1 MEFVVVQSLS
11 HIRLLRVPWAA
22 RRSSQSILK
31 EISPGCSLEGLMA
44 EAETPILWPPDVK
57 SWLIWKDPDAGK
69 DWRQEEKGM
78 TEDEWLDG
86 ITNSMDISFS
96 KLRELVMDRE
106 SWCATVRGVTK
117 SRIQLSNWTELNW
130 TEVCHSFSS
139 KEQESFNFMAAITIH
154 SDFGAQENKI
164 CHYFHCFPTYLPW
177 SDGTE
182 CHDVIFWI
190 SSSKPTFSTLFFHLL
205 QKAL

>member
-1 MEFVVVQSLS
+1 MLEKTLESPLDC
-11 HIRLLRVPWAA
+11 
-22 RRSSQSILK
+22 K
-31 EISPGCSLEGLMA
+31 EIHPKGNQFWIFTGMTDA
-44 EAETPILWPPDVK
+44 EAETPILWPPDAK
-57 SWLIWKDPDAGK
+57 NWLIEKDPDAGK
-69 DWRQEEKGM
+69 GSRLEENGRQRM
-78 TEDEWLDG
+78 RWLDS

-154 SDFGAQENKI
+154 SDFGAQDNKI

-177 SDGTE
+177 SDET
-182 CHDVIFWI
+182 DVMIFVFWML
-190 SSSKPTFSTLFFHLL
+190 SFKPTFSLSYFTFIKRLFSSSSLGL
-205 QKAL
+205 PW